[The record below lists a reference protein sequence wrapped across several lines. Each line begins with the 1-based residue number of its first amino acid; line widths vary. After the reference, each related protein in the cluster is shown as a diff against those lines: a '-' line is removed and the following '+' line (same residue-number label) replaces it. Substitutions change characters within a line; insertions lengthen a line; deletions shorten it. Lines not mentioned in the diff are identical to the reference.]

1 MHPTGNIIK
10 MRGLKTM
17 PRNAPI
23 AKVEAPPPA
32 PPVAPRLRLGKL
44 CVAIQGGTP
53 QELVDRAEG
62 ALADAIQEAKFL
74 EFRLDSVA
82 KPALALPKIKEFLA
96 RRRDVTAIGTCRRK
110 QHGGLFVGS
119 LVAELEMLQKLA
131 EAGCQLVDLEVESAE
146 EAKAGQLAK
155 FRAGLREFGCA
166 LVVSFHDF
174 TRTKGLEQAAA
185 RIEAF
190 EPDYVKV
197 VSTARTLSDNLAVL
211 KLIEDHSQ
219 AAHVVGIA
227 MGEEG
232 LLSRVL
238 GPRAGGAF
246 TFASSES
253 GAETAPGQISAR
265 ALRDLY
271 RIEQL
276 DQATRIFGVAGNPIG
291 HSLSP
296 LMHNT
301 AFKRENVNA
310 IMLPLKVKAL
320 NDLLTVVR
328 ELPLGGVAVTMP
340 LKQEVL
346 PELANM
352 DPLTAKIGA
361 CNTLRTGADGKLYGF
376 NTDVAGVV
384 RPLEKRLRLKG
395 ARVAVLGAGG
405 AARAAVFALVDQGA
419 EVYVVN
425 RTHETAVTLARQAK
439 AKSLKHEV
447 FAKQKFDV
455 LVNATPC
462 GMVGGKEAMP
472 IGEKELNASLV
483 FDMVYN
489 PLETPLLKLAKS
501 RGVAVISGLE
511 MFVTQGARQFEI
523 WTGKPAPEAEMAR
536 VVELE
541 LRRRG

>member
-1 MHPTGNIIK
+1 MIS
-10 MRGLKTM
+10 
-17 PRNAPI
+17 AP
-23 AKVEAPPPA
+23 KSYP
-32 PPVAPRLRLGKL
+32 PRLLPLRLPRV
-44 CVAIQGGTP
+44 CVAVAASDP
-53 QELVDRAEG
+53 AELVERAE
-62 ALADAIQEAKFL
+62 ALIRDNSFL
-74 EFRLDSVA
+74 EFRLDYIS
-82 KPALALPKIKEFLA
+82 KPALALPKVKEFLL
-96 RRRDVTAIGTCRRK
+96 RHREVTAIGTCRRK
-110 QHGGLFVGS
+110 QYGGHFVGS
-119 LVAELEMLQKLA
+119 LAAELEMLQAAA
-131 EAGCQLVDLEVESAE
+131 EAGCQIVDLEVESAE
-146 EAKAGQLAK
+146 AATKAQLAK
-155 FRAGLREFGCA
+155 FRAALREAGCA
-166 LVVSFHDF
+166 LIISFHDF
-174 TRTKGLEQAAA
+174 TRTKGLEQAAE

-190 EPDYVKV
+190 APDFVKV
-197 VSTARTLSDNLAVL
+197 VATARSLSDNLAVL
-211 KLIEDHSQ
+211 KLIEDHSL
-219 AAHVVGIA
+219 A
-227 MGEEG
+227 
-232 LLSRVL
+232 S
-238 GPRAGGAF
+238 RAGGSF
-246 TFASSES
+246 TFGAAED
-253 GAETAPGQISAR
+253 GAETAPGQITAR

-320 NDLLTVVR
+320 SDLLKVVR

-346 PELANM
+346 PQLANM

-384 RPLEKRLRLKG
+384 RPLERRLRLQG
-395 ARVAVLGAGG
+395 ARVAILGAGG
-405 AARAAVFALVDQGA
+405 AARAAVFALVGQGA

-425 RTHETAVTLARQAK
+425 RTHEKAVTLARQAK

-462 GMVGGKEAMP
+462 GMVGSKEAMP
-472 IGEKELNASLV
+472 IAANELNASLV

-501 RGVAVISGLE
+501 RGVAVVSGLE
-511 MFVTQGARQFEI
+511 MFVQQGARQFEI